1 MKQVLFCVS
10 TLLALNTAGIAADQL
25 APAKPACE
33 VSAYYSTFLTAGWF
47 DWRTTTA
54 VTLND
59 CVADAR
65 AELGR
70 IVETR
75 YYGPAQ
81 VKAGKF
87 RFTADGFETT
97 GSVKV
102 RLPGRRGD

>member
-1 MKQVLFCVS
+1 MKFVFFCVA
-10 TLLALNTAGIAADQL
+10 TLLALTAAAVAEQP
-25 APAKPACE
+25 APAKPVCE

-47 DWRTTTA
+47 DWRSA
-54 VTLND
+54 QVNTLEE
-59 CVADAR
+59 CVAEAR

-70 IVETR
+70 IVETP
-75 YYGPAQ
+75 YYGPAT